1 MRVSNNMNYEQVKG
15 NIQKNRSEMADL
27 QNQAATQKRIT
38 KPSDDP
44 VGTARTLGLR
54 TEKIGIEQ
62 FMKNGDLAKGF
73 MNITESSLG
82 DLTELLSRAKE
93 LAIGQSS
100 DASTNAEGRMATASE
115 VDQIFKDMVA
125 IGNRRMG
132 ERYIFGGYK
141 TTKSPFNHNG
151 DYKGDSGGIQVEVN
165 KGVYSTINL
174 PGDKLFLGRDNAL
187 AQIPENRRGST
198 TPNYPGA
205 EPPKEENVQVRGPAS
220 IGLDENLDKNGR
232 PLKEGHEQKEV
243 KPEPQPGEN
252 LFTTIKALSDGL
264 RANDTVAI
272 QDTL

>member
-54 TEKIGIEQ
+54 TEKIGIDQ

-100 DASTNAEGRMATASE
+100 DASTNAEGRIATASE

-141 TTKSPFNHNG
+141 TTKSPFNHKG

-174 PGDKLFLGRDNAL
+174 PGDKLFLGRDNSL
-187 AQIPENRRGST
+187 AQIPENRRGAT

-220 IGLDENLDKNGR
+220 IGLEENSSENK
-232 PLKEGHEQKEV
+232 
-243 KPEPQPGEN
+243 KPEPQSGEN
-252 LFTTIKALSDGL
+252 LFATVKALSDGL
-264 RANDTVAI
+264 RAND
-272 QDTL
+272 